1 MSHGNRN
8 LALARSRYTMTLSSE
23 SGQPLDKDVID
34 GRVRSQ
40 TWQFNNRTLYDI
52 DPKYQSACVKLRSL
66 SIVTETAAAAVVEQP
81 PALLG
86 HANLDGA
93 DDHLEITLP
102 DNTNVLSWA
111 DDWSL
116 AFHMIEIHNAT
127 EGTKRTIATRGNNGL
142 YISKGSA
149 NWGFYASATDGVYDP
164 AANEGMTHSHGANT
178 WFVPP
183 DDSKHL
189 FTYKASTGKLR
200 WYCNDVLKA
209 TVQMTATEMTKGVLA
224 TDTLNIGDSMSGYY
238 GSSYWDG
245 HIDNLLIMSTNLV
258 DGSQQVTEYFSN
270 NEFDTHLEY
279 YDKVL
284 SWFKLDPDQGTYP
297 AIKDERGYA
306 TGEHVGGIVQ
316 TAFVTT
322 GEALLA
328 TSAVEAVPVA
338 SGADDGDGI
347 GTPTVTFHL
356 AGTPMPNNTQSQLPE
371 SIGPS
376 SILAVVPTAATNVVG
391 SYTCTNTEFA
401 GSVAETGRLCAGTVI
416 NSDLRVKIQ
425 ANSMLDETASA
436 AFGLGEGVAGIESWT
451 AEIEVQLLVN
461 APDTDSMDLG

>member
-8 LALARSRYTMTLSSE
+8 LALARSRYTMTLSLE
-23 SGQPLDKDVID
+23 SGQFLATNVAD

-102 DNTNVLSWA
+102 DNTSVLSWA

-142 YISKGSA
+142 YFSKGGG
-149 NWGFYASATDGVYDP
+149 NYGFYASATDGVYDP

-200 WYCNDVLKA
+200 W
-209 TVQMTATEMTKGVLA
+209 
-224 TDTLNIGDSMSGYY
+224 
-238 GSSYWDG
+238 
-245 HIDNLLIMSTNLV
+245 
-258 DGSQQVTEYFSN
+258 
-270 NEFDTHLEY
+270 
-279 YDKVL
+279 
-284 SWFKLDPDQGTYP
+284 
-297 AIKDERGYA
+297 
-306 TGEHVGGIVQ
+306 
-316 TAFVTT
+316 
-322 GEALLA
+322 
-328 TSAVEAVPVA
+328 
-338 SGADDGDGI
+338 
-347 GTPTVTFHL
+347 
-356 AGTPMPNNTQSQLPE
+356 
-371 SIGPS
+371 
-376 SILAVVPTAATNVVG
+376 
-391 SYTCTNTEFA
+391 
-401 GSVAETGRLCAGTVI
+401 
-416 NSDLRVKIQ
+416 
-425 ANSMLDETASA
+425 
-436 AFGLGEGVAGIESWT
+436 
-451 AEIEVQLLVN
+451 
-461 APDTDSMDLG
+461 